1 MFENHEIAQEIA
13 DFFLLTEHAG
23 LTICQALT
31 TNFVAG
37 LSVVFGGLLTLAFD
51 VNDFAIGLVLALTS
65 GTYLYIAAVECMPRA
80 DKMVETVNDRLLKV

>member
-65 GTYLYIAAVECMPRA
+65 GTYFYIAAVECMPRA
-80 DKMVETVNDRLLKV
+80 VNDRLLKV